1 MGDIASSQVKPQV
14 GAGSRLVLTFWLGA
28 LWSVGYL
35 AVPYIAKTYP
45 DPALWQPLALG
56 LKYLTVNV
64 GIFCGL
70 VVLVARIMELQNLKE
85 KIVESQTTLVTL
97 MLLLSGVYSFRQFE
111 AVKVAAEQDLL
122 YGMIS
127 LLGIILVANRKN

>member
-1 MGDIASSQVKPQV
+1 MTAQEVQQKPQV

-35 AVPYIAKTYP
+35 AIPYIAKTFP
-45 DPALWQPLALG
+45 DPAVWQPLALG
-56 LKYLTVNV
+56 LKFLAINV

-70 VVLVARIMELQNLKE
+70 IVLVARIMELQNE
-85 KIVESQTTLVTL
+85 SRPIVEAQTTIVSL
-97 MLLLSGVYSFRQFE
+97 MLMLSGVYSFRNYE
-111 AVKVAAEQDLL
+111 AVKIVAEQDLL

-127 LLGIILVANRKN
+127 LLGIIFVANRRG